1 MFTEAAKVEDIPVLQ
16 EEKEQQ
22 QVKERDLTALRS
34 IEMLIENIIDREARL
49 LIARAQID
57 MMTDSGDEEDDDD

>member
-1 MFTEAAKVEDIPVLQ
+1 MGAAQDLRELGM
-16 EEKEQQ
+16 EKEQQ